1 MASNSTQA
9 ERRRGLNG
17 YGDRE
22 SRYAAF
28 PRIAAK
34 GVGGLTGVT
43 PPSTLICQLGVGQFL
58 SVGVG
63 QF

>member
-1 MASNSTQA
+1 MKVAHRRPGGGFLMTRLRALWTTRHLASNSTQA

-28 PRIAAK
+28 PLIAAM
-34 GVGGLTGVT
+34 GWEG
-43 PPSTLICQLGVGQFL
+43 
-58 SVGVG
+58 
-63 QF
+63 